1 MYQFPVPTLEDFLKV
16 SII

>member
-1 MYQFPVPTLEDFLKV
+1 MYQFAVPTLEDFLKV